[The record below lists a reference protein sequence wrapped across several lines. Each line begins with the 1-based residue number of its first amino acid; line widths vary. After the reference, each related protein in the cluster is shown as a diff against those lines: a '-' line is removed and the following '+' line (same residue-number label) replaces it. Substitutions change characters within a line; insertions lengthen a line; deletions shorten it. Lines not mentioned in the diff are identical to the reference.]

1 VLAAFLTAALW
12 SIGAVSAN
20 RGARLVGGLR
30 FNLVRLLLAV
40 SLLGTYAHVLG
51 GGLAGVWMPWF
62 LVSGVIG
69 FGIGDLAGYRALA
82 ALGSR
87 LAVLVIHCA
96 AMPLGALLEWAWLGT
111 RPAPSHIAWSVV
123 IAAGL
128 VIALAPSLSDRA
140 PSSAIADGR
149 DRFGWGVAMCLVSAV
164 SQAFGAVTSR
174 KAFAIAA
181 SAGGFVDAIT
191 AAYQRC
197 LGGVLIVIAFAIA
210 VSRRERAAAAP
221 NDWRAVPK
229 WLVIH
234 TLAGPV
240 IGVACFQWALSTTPA
255 ALVLPILAT
264 IPLIVTP
271 LSMALEGER
280 PSRRSLAGA
289 VLSVGGACAL
299 AAGR

>member
-40 SLLGTYAHVLG
+40 ALLGAYGHSFG
-51 GGLAGVWMPWF
+51 GGLAGPWVPWF

-69 FGIGDLAGYRALA
+69 FGIGDLAGYSALA

-96 AMPLGALLEWAWLGT
+96 AMPLGALLEWGWLGT
-111 RPAPSHIAWSVV
+111 RPLASQAGWSVV

-128 VIALAPSLSDRA
+128 VVAMAPSLSDSA
-140 PSSAIADGR
+140 PQSAAADR
-149 DRFGWGVAMCLVSAV
+149 RERFGRGVTMSLVAAV
-164 SQAFGAVTSR
+164 SQAFGAVMSR
-174 KAFAIAA
+174 KAFEIAS
-181 SAGGFVDAIT
+181 SAGELVDPIT

-197 LGGVLIVIAFAIA
+197 LGGVLVVIAFVLV
-210 VSRRERAAAAP
+210 VSRRATAAP
-221 NDWRAVPK
+221 PNGWRDVPK

-240 IGVACFQWALSTTPA
+240 IGVACFQWALRTTPA

-271 LSMALEGER
+271 LSMLLEGER

-289 VLSVGGACAL
+289 MLSVGGACAL